1 MLIAESAIAGR
12 DPLPITRRM
21 AVQLPAERP
30 PNTAYDEI
38 SPSIFPLRDFNWRE
52 VQLRAAP
59 SLPGPPKN
67 PGGQHG
73 DDAAR
78 VSGRAGGFRYS
89 GSALGYSSCR
99 NRFILW

>member
-1 MLIAESAIAGR
+1 
-12 DPLPITRRM
+12 M
-21 AVQLPAERP
+21 AQLPAKRP

-38 SPSIFPLRDFNWRE
+38 SPSIFPLRDFDWRE

-59 SLPGPPKN
+59 SLPGPPRT
-67 PGGQHG
+67 PVAGGQLG

-78 VSGRAGGFRYS
+78 VSGKAGGFRY
-89 GSALGYSSCR
+89 GESALSYSSCR